1 MFVQGIRA
9 GVRWRKQ
16 FLAVNGRKG
25 LSSTSAGIFADNK
38 APAAGNA
45 IKVLEEN
52 GIELKH
58 QSKQLEL
65 EDILEASYVFTMTA
79 GHKMLLMDQHPGAAD
94 KIFTL
99 KEFVNG
105 RGGDLDVNDP
115 FGGNLAEYQATFEEL
130 KDLINRLPG
139 LMGEVVIFSKKQRGV
154 SF

>member
-1 MFVQGIRA
+1 MNILFVCTGNTCRSPMAKAIFSSQWPERA
-9 GVRWRKQ
+9 V
-16 FLAVNGRKG
+16 V
-25 LSSTSAGIFADNK
+25 TSAGIFADNM

-58 QSKQLEL
+58 QSKQLQL

-139 LMGEVVIFSKKQRGV
+139 LMGK
-154 SF
+154 